1 MPLSNLQIAP
11 IYKSKDCNVI
21 KNFYVPVLSQSK
33 HYDRVSAYF
42 DSKILSLYAS
52 GIEHIYMNGGKIRF
66 IFSYDISESDYRMMV
81 DGYSNKDKI
90 EKELKNKI
98 SSTDIDIDFS
108 NLAYLVSVGIVEIKI
123 AFTSPGIFHD
133 KYGLMYDDEDNYLYF
148 RGSNNETIAAILN
161 NYESF
166 ETTTSW
172 DCSASEKFKINSA
185 INDFENLWQNRKH
198 GVIVKEIP
206 DCVKEKIISYSKG
219 KIVLS
224 FTENPYAFI
233 LDLNEKNVLIGK
245 NNLSDEYFIYMIPET
260 LFYKRNLSRYIDQI
274 NQNIYLFKDSLSYV
288 EVKLIID
295 SIIKYSEKYDFP
307 LSVSR
312 KLLEYIKNCDIEI
325 EKRRSLGIA
334 IKNRSYEVKDAYNH
348 FKNIVDNELERKLR
362 DVQMWDSFHI
372 STMIRSANF
381 SVPGSGKTSI
391 VYGAFAYLSSSEINK
406 VDKLVVIGP
415 KNSFMS
421 WKDEFVLNFGD
432 KRVLKC
438 IDIQSDEYSSRKDK
452 YTALKYESEN
462 ANLILVNY
470 ESLEGYM
477 DAINCII
484 NDRIMLV
491 FDEIHKVK
499 AINGERAKCAL
510 QICKKANYKV
520 GLTGTPIPNSYTD
533 IYNLLHILF
542 PDEYE
547 TFFKFD
553 VSYLQNASKSI
564 ESIEKINDAIYPF
577 FCRITKDD
585 LGVPVAEDD
594 NLDFGYI
601 EMNDDEKKLM
611 RIIHRRCKGNILLKY
626 IRLLQASSIP
636 ELILNQNAS
645 EVLNINID
653 EKFYNDEHFTPE
665 EQSFIK
671 SMGRGRKITKGI
683 ELIDKLIS
691 NNHSVI
697 CWCVFVDTIKYL
709 VNTLNDNGISV
720 ACIYGATSNKE
731 RDEIIRKFKN
741 GEIQV
746 LVTNPHTLAESVS
759 LHKNCHYAIYFE
771 YTFNLVHMLQSRDRI
786 HRLGLNEDQKT
797 YYYYMVLNG
806 KEEFYNAIDLRTY
819 ERLKEKELIQKQAI
833 ENNEIAPLTEN
844 MIDDIKAILN

>member
-1 MPLSNLQIAP
+1 MALINLSIAP

-21 KNFYVPVLSQSK
+21 KDFYIPVLSQSK

-66 IFSYDISESDYRMMV
+66 IFSYDISEADYQMMV

-90 EKELKNKI
+90 EKELKGKI
-98 SSTDIDIDFS
+98 SSSDIDIDFS
-108 NLAYLVSVGIVEIKI
+108 NLAYLVSIGVIEIKI

-133 KYGLMYDDEDNYLYF
+133 KYGLMYDNENNYLYF

-172 DCSASEKFKINSA
+172 DCSANEAFKIKSS
-185 INDFENLWQNRKH
+185 INDFENLWNNRKT
-198 GVIVKEIP
+198 GVIVKDIP

-224 FTENPYAFI
+224 FSENPNAFI
-233 LDLNEKNVLIGK
+233 LDLDNQNVLVGK
-245 NNLSDEYFIYMIPET
+245 NKLLDDQYIYMIPES
-260 LFYKRNLSRYIDQI
+260 LFYKRNLSRYVDKID
-274 NQNIYLFKDSLSYV
+274 NNIYYFKNTLSYI
-288 EVKLIID
+288 EIKLIIE
-295 SIIKYSEKYDFP
+295 SIIKYSQKFDFP
-307 LSVSR
+307 FSVSR
-312 KLLEYIKNCDIEI
+312 KLLDYIKNCDIEI

-334 IKNRSYEVKDAYNH
+334 IKNKSYEVKDAFNH

-391 VYGAFAYLSSSEINK
+391 VYGAFAYLSSIEINK

-421 WKDEFVLNFGD
+421 WKDEFKLNFGN
-432 KRVLKC
+432 KRNLNC

-470 ESLEGYM
+470 ESLEGYI
-477 DAINCII
+477 DAINYII
-484 NDRIMLV
+484 NERTMLV

-510 QICKKANYKV
+510 QICKNANYKV
-520 GLTGTPIPNSYTD
+520 GLTGTPIPNSYVD

-542 PDEYE
+542 PDEYDA
-547 TFFKFD
+547 FFKFD
-553 VSYLQNASKSI
+553 ISYLQNASKSI
-564 ESIEKINDAIYPF
+564 DSIEKINDAIYPF
-577 FCRITKDD
+577 FCRITKDE
-585 LGVPVAEDD
+585 LGVPIAEDD

-601 EMNDDEKKLM
+601 EMNEDEKELM
-611 RIIHRRCKGNILLKY
+611 RIIHRRCKNNILLKY
-626 IRLLQASSIP
+626 IRLLQASSCP
-636 ELILNQNAS
+636 ELILKQNAS

-653 EKFYNDEHFTPE
+653 EGFYNDEYFSTE

-671 SMGRGRKITKGI
+671 SFGRGRKIKRGI
-683 ELIDKLIS
+683 ELVDKLTS
-691 NNHSVI
+691 NSHSVI
-697 CWCVFVDTIKYL
+697 CWCVFVDTINYIVK
-709 VNTLNDNGISV
+709 TLNDRGIIAAS
-720 ACIYGATSNKE
+720 IYGATSNKD
-731 RDEIIRKFKN
+731 RDEIIRKFKS

-786 HRLGLNEDQKT
+786 HRLGLEEGQKT
-797 YYYYMVLNG
+797 YYYYMMLNG
-806 KEEFYNAIDLRTY
+806 HEKFFNTIDLKTY
-819 ERLKEKELIQKQAI
+819 NRLKEKEVIQRKAI
-833 ENNEIAPLTEN
+833 ENNEIIPLTDD
-844 MIDDIKAILN
+844 MLDDIKAILK